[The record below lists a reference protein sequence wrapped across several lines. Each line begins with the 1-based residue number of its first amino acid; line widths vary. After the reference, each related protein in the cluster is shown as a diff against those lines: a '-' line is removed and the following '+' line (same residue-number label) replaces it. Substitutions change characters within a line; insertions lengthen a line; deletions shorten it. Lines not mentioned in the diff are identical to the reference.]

1 MDMDKN
7 ERLDRIRQDAE
18 KIVRHLAEGG
28 AGGTIGPDG
37 VRLGMPNWEERTKH
51 PRPSERV

>member
-1 MDMDKN
+1 MDKN